1 MLAFAATIAGLCQ
14 NFAMI
19 AEPLHDLT
27 KKNVTFL
34 WNDYC
39 KNVFYRL
46 RRELSIAPVL
56 AHPDFDQEILLD
68 TDASN
73 EAVGAVLSQIQNGV
87 ERCVAFASKSLSKS
101 ERKYCVTR
109 KELVPK
115 IS

>member
-1 MLAFAATIAGLCQ
+1 
-14 NFAMI
+14 MI

-27 KKNVTFL
+27 KKNVTFI

-39 KNVFYRL
+39 KNVFHRL
-46 RRELSIAPVL
+46 SRELSTNPVL
-56 AHPDFDQEILLD
+56 AHPDFDQEFLLD
-68 TDASN
+68 TDANN
-73 EAVGAVLSQIQNGV
+73 ETVGAVLSQIQNGV

-109 KELVPK
+109 KELLPN